1 MSEELKKYL
10 IDTITQIQEN
20 ANRVCKPY
28 YDRLALFEEVQVQ
41 PMQIEIVGLSPE
53 ELKQWLGASSSTTM
67 PVLPPPPSKTEKLE
81 AFAHKVYLYW
91 LTTDDL
97 DDFHEEGRKLLESV
111 GTFDVHDNFELTLE

>member
-28 YDRLALFEEVQVQ
+28 YDRLALIESVRVQ
-41 PMQIEIVGLSPE
+41 PRQVFL
-53 ELKQWLGASSSTTM
+53 
-67 PVLPPPPSKTEKLE
+67 PVLPTPPSKTVKLE
-81 AFAHKVYLYW
+81 AFAREVYDYW

-97 DDFHEEGRKLLESV
+97 DDFHYEGRKLLESV
-111 GTFDVHDNFELTLE
+111 GKFDEHDNFELTLEE

>member
-28 YDRLALFEEVQVQ
+28 YDRLALFEGMQ
-41 PMQIEIVGLSPE
+41 PIQLF
-53 ELKQWLGASSSTTM
+53 
-67 PVLPPPPSKTEKLE
+67 LPATAPPPSKTVKLE
-81 AFAHKVYLYW
+81 AFAREVYDYW

-97 DDFHEEGRKLLESV
+97 DDFHYEGRKLLESV
-111 GTFDVHDNFELTLE
+111 GKFDEHDNFELGSE